1 MKRDKIFSACWAGIL
16 ALLLGLGSVG
26 CLATGLGLPVDLKA
40 VVIWCAFLAIIAA
53 FLSRWNWAAVAGIG
67 LSAILSISDDFQ
79 IQAKTLAAA
88 IANRLWLAYQ
98 IPIPELLQGDLSET
112 VLAVLCLLSLLI
124 MMLTARCVQK
134 QKSCLLPVL
143 ASLVPLA
150 GCITVIDTVPD
161 SLWLFVWGLGLLLLL
176 LTQGVRRRSPRHA
189 NQLSFWVLLPTVGAL
204 VLLFT
209 LIPRGSTVNWWL
221 PIADP
226 LPGNPLDLPVSETQ
240 EKVDLRDLGP
250 RSPTRT
256 KVMEVTADFAGPLYL
271 RCRDYDE
278 YTGTGWMASEKRNE
292 ILYGYSMRWHMDYG
306 KVKIKTLA
314 ANDYYAV
321 PNYTQ
326 QVQSVTGGEVKNPQR
341 ETAYT
346 FDRCVLQPDW
356 AEYVNDNS
364 FFTLNPRYLDLP
376 EETASHATT
385 YLVEHQLV
393 EGTPIQQAEK
403 IRAAVQGSASY
414 DLFTPNMPMEEQDL
428 ALWFLGSSD
437 TGYCVHFA
445 TAAAV
450 LLRAAGIPARY
461 VEGYLVQAEA
471 GKSVAVQELHAHAWV
486 EYYVNQVG
494 WVILEAT
501 PSDGTAQEEPVTEPT
516 TQPSTEPTQTTTAP
530 TEETTAPTQPKEQE
544 EPATVTPQPEEQRG
558 SVLLWI
564 CGGCLA
570 LALLMGQYVL
580 RRQLL
585 KKALKHKD
593 PNRRGLA
600 LYRQVKKL
608 CRFLRRPIP
617 EDAEN
622 LARKARFSQH
632 CLTKQELKELN
643 AQLLRFQKE
652 TAQSP
657 LPQRLWARWILALY

>member
-26 CLATGLGLPVDLKA
+26 CLATGLDLPVDLKA

-98 IPIPELLQGDLSET
+98 IPIPELLQGELSET

-161 SLWLFVWGLGLLLLL
+161 TPWLFLWGLGLILLL
-176 LTQGVRRRSPRHA
+176 LTQGVRRRSPSQGNR
-189 NQLSFWVLLPTVGAL
+189 LGGWLLLPTVGAL
-204 VLLFT
+204 VLLFA
-209 LIPRGSTVNWWL
+209 LIPRDAVVNWWL

-226 LPGNPLDLPVSETQ
+226 VPGNPLEIPVAETQ
-240 EKVDLRDLGP
+240 EQVDLRDLGP

-256 KVMEVTADFAGPLYL
+256 KVMEVTTDFSGPLYL

-278 YTGTGWMASEKRNE
+278 YTGTGWLSSEKRNE

-326 QVQSVTGGEVKNPQR
+326 QVQSVTGGEVQNPRR

-364 FFTLNPRYLDLP
+364 FFTLDPRYLDLP
-376 EETASHATT
+376 EETAVHATV
-385 YLVEHQLV
+385 YLTEHDLAG
-393 EGTPIQQAEK
+393 GTPIQQAEK
-403 IRAAVQGSASY
+403 IRAAVRDSASY
-414 DLFTPNMPMEEQDL
+414 NLFTPNMPMEEQDL
-428 ALWFLGSSD
+428 ALWFLGSSE

-471 GKSVAVQELHAHAWV
+471 GKPMAVQERHAHAWV

-501 PSDGTAQEEPVTEPT
+501 PSDGTAQEEPVPEPT
-516 TQPSTEPTQTTTAP
+516 TQPSTEPTQTTTTP

-544 EPATVTPQPEEQRG
+544 DPQPVTPKPEEPRG
-558 SVLLWI
+558 AALLWI

-570 LALLMGQYVL
+570 LVLLMGQYVL
-580 RRQLL
+580 RRLL
-585 KKALKHKD
+585 LQKALKSKD
-593 PNRRGLA
+593 PNHRGLV
-600 LYRQVKKL
+600 LYRQIKKL

-622 LARKARFSQH
+622 LARKARFSHHQ
-632 CLTKQELKELN
+632 LTKQELKQMN
-643 AQLLRFQKE
+643 TQRQQLQKQISQ
-652 TAQSP
+652 AP
-657 LPQRLWARWILALY
+657 LLPRLLARWILALY